1 MQYLKLNLLVLFLI
15 TGAHA
20 QKFSSKECLEASF
33 ETSIKSKG
41 KFFGLIKNDIYISK
55 NKCKVTFKHSGIL
68 DSVWN
73 VDLCREPIHM
83 KVLSKGSE
91 NVFKR
96 QETCTKES
104 KSDFCYFLKELK
116 SNISDYGLIFA
127 EGLREKLKDPHGQV
141 YCTALL
147 LDRYFDDQIVFSLF
161 TRPKDIYSEKTEG
174 CELPEAQT
182 KMSSVVKESEG
193 SKIESNATKVLENIE
208 KINEPLDDK
217 KKF

>member
-1 MQYLKLNLLVLFLI
+1 MQYLKLKILVFVLV
-15 TGAHA
+15 TGAFG
-20 QKFSSKECLEASF
+20 QKFTSKECLDSSF

-41 KFFGLIKNDIYISK
+41 KFFGLIKNDISISK
-55 NKCKVTFKHSGIL
+55 NKCKVTFKHKGIL
-68 DSVWN
+68 ESVWS

-96 QETCTKES
+96 QETCSKES
-104 KSDFCYFLKELK
+104 TSDFCYYLKELK

-141 YCTALL
+141 YCTSLL
-147 LDRYFDDQIVFSLF
+147 LDRYFDDQVVFSLF
-161 TRPKDIYSEKTEG
+161 TKPQDIYSEKTEG
-174 CELPEAQT
+174 CELPETQSEIST
-182 KMSSVVKESEG
+182 PVKMSEE
-193 SKIESNATKVLENIE
+193 SKIESSATKVLDNVEE
-208 KINEPLDDK
+208 VSEPLTDQ